1 MRVHFWG
8 TRGSIAAPG
17 PATVRYGGN
26 TSCVELRSADG
37 VLIVLDCGTGA
48 RMLGRSLI
56 EEAAGTPIQASLLLG
71 HTHWDHIQ
79 GLPFFEALF
88 GDARWDIYGPRGLSG
103 TLSQTLAG
111 QMSYEYFPVAL
122 HQLGAGVEFHELVEG
137 TFEID
142 GVSVRT
148 QYLNHPALT
157 LGYRFEC
164 DGATVCYI
172 ADHEPFDPALATG
185 GDVLA
190 NRHDARHVE
199 FLRDADVVIHDAQ
212 YDVAEYAERVGW
224 GHSTVDYVVDVCS
237 AAGVGQTVLY
247 HHDPFHDDDTVDA
260 MVAGANERAA
270 GRTSV
275 IGAAEGAILEVGAPA
290 TRAGSRSLRAAT
302 ARPTLGD
309 LDASILVDTPD
320 ASLRAAVSEA
330 AEEEH
335 LPVRS
340 EGEAVVFSPD
350 HGAMVIVADVDQPG
364 DRLDA
369 VQATLPSGARDRVGI
384 LAVSRGLGVE
394 ARLPLG
400 VTDWMVWPASVA
412 HVRTK
417 LRAVVLRQ
425 ACRWLAA
432 PRPADEEAR
441 LEALYG
447 LAILDTPTD
456 AHFDRFTDLAMERF
470 GVPVAMITLV
480 DRDRQWFKSRVG
492 IEYPESHRDQSFCAH
507 TILGPDVMQV
517 PDAALDDRFA
527 DNPVVG
533 ATRLRFYAGAPL
545 TLRDGSRVGTLCI
558 ADRRPRLLTTL
569 DLDALRALA
578 DQVVDAL
585 LALSPKA

>member
-1 MRVHFWG
+1 M
-8 TRGSIAAPG
+8 
-17 PATVRYGGN
+17 
-26 TSCVELRSADG
+26 
-37 VLIVLDCGTGA
+37 
-48 RMLGRSLI
+48 
-56 EEAAGTPIQASLLLG
+56 
-71 HTHWDHIQ
+71 
-79 GLPFFEALF
+79 
-88 GDARWDIYGPRGLSG
+88 
-103 TLSQTLAG
+103 
-111 QMSYEYFPVAL
+111 
-122 HQLGAGVEFHELVEG
+122 
-137 TFEID
+137 
-142 GVSVRT
+142 
-148 QYLNHPALT
+148 
-157 LGYRFEC
+157 
-164 DGATVCYI
+164 
-172 ADHEPFDPALATG
+172 
-185 GDVLA
+185 
-190 NRHDARHVE
+190 
-199 FLRDADVVIHDAQ
+199 
-212 YDVAEYAERVGW
+212 
-224 GHSTVDYVVDVCS
+224 
-237 AAGVGQTVLY
+237 
-247 HHDPFHDDDTVDA
+247 
-260 MVAGANERAA
+260 
-270 GRTSV
+270 

-290 TRAGSRSLRAAT
+290 TRAGSRRLRAAT

-320 ASLRAAVSEA
+320 AALRAAVSEA

-335 LPVRS
+335 LPARS

-400 VTDWMVWPASVA
+400 VTDWLVWPASVA

-507 TILGPDVMQV
+507 TILGPDIMQV